1 MRKEKRENKD
11 FKNKRRQAGPR
22 VGCLKQGGV
31 CNPLTNY
38 KNFLDRAVINKCK

>member
-11 FKNKRRQAGPR
+11 FKKEASWAKGWVPQT
-22 VGCLKQGGV
+22 VVV

-38 KNFLDRAVINKCK
+38 MNFLDRAVINKCK

>member
-11 FKNKRRQAGPR
+11 FKKEASWAKGWVPQT
-22 VGCLKQGGV
+22 GGV

-38 KNFLDRAVINKCK
+38 MNFLDRSVINKCK

>member
-11 FKNKRRQAGPR
+11 FKKEASWAR
-22 VGCLKQGGV
+22 VGCLKQGGGV

-38 KNFLDRAVINKCK
+38 MNFLDRAVINKCK